1 MKGIYHGILNGLI
14 IVLTAT
20 YGCAL
25 TGGKPI
31 QSGPVRGDSAI
42 TGDLTNASIAVNDWK
57 MVIGIVACFCIS
69 GIGFL
74 VIGRMLVK
82 HHAAINRVTSAT
94 PN

>member
-1 MKGIYHGILNGLI
+1 
-14 IVLTAT
+14 
-20 YGCAL
+20 
-25 TGGKPI
+25 
-31 QSGPVRGDSAI
+31 
-42 TGDLTNASIAVNDWK
+42 
-57 MVIGIVACFCIS
+57 VACFCIS